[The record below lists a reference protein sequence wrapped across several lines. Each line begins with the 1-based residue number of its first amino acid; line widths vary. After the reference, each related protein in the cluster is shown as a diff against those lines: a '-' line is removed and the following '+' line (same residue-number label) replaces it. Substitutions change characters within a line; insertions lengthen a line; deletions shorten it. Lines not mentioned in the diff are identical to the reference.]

1 MSSIIAVIKWRLMKF
16 KEILEWIADKK
27 DICMPHDINREKDT
41 EKTVSKHR
49 APRFRFT
56 RGEGDSFS
64 LTRPSEHKNK
74 ETLDTSGSVSERRQ
88 RSERRKTM
96 QRRNAPVL
104 TEEVLSSDPRFIG
117 RVFSVEV
124 QDVRLPDGRLSK
136 REVVR
141 HPGGACVVALDD
153 EQNLF
158 LVRQHRVGTGDTTRE
173 LPAGKLDIPEDP
185 LECARRELAEET
197 SVIAEQWDLL
207 SRYYPSPGYTD
218 EVISI
223 YLARGLSKAYAR
235 PDDGEFLTVEKI
247 HLTDALNQ
255 IRDGLITD
263 GKTCLGIYMAA
274 DFIGYFTR

>member
-1 MSSIIAVIKWRLMKF
+1 
-16 KEILEWIADKK
+16 
-27 DICMPHDINREKDT
+27 MPQDINREKDSD
-41 EKTVSKHR
+41 KTVSKHR
-49 APRFRFT
+49 APKFRFA
-56 RGEGDSFS
+56 RGDGDSFS
-64 LTRPSEHKNK
+64 ADRPSEQSKRS
-74 ETLDTSGSVSERRQ
+74 LDTSGTSSDRRDEQ
-88 RSERRKTM
+88 LADRRRPSERRKTV
-96 QRRNAPVL
+96 QRRKDPVL

-124 QDVRLPDGRLSK
+124 QDVRLPDGRRSK

-173 LPAGKLDIPEDP
+173 LPAGKLDVPEDP

-197 SVIAEQWDLL
+197 SVIAERWDLL

-223 YLARGLSKAYAR
+223 YLARGLSKAFAR
-235 PDDGEFLTVEKI
+235 PDDGEFLSVERI

-263 GKTCLGIYMAA
+263 GKTCLGIFMAA